1 MEQGRLLLLTR
12 LEQEHR
18 VKILCFEIPPLLDRV
33 RHFLA
38 LHDLVPV
45 TFDDLEGARIVVG
58 MLGVASRT
66 VHRVAKKVQVIVH
79 VTAGRVECVFDK
91 WQGGFDVAVGM
102 VDVFSGQS
110 HCAEYRS
117 QKNTSLFHSA
127 SRSLAKRVVGMSLL
141 RSRSVL
147 QVKHLARKQQ
157 LVHTQIRSTVCRS
170 IALTA
175 IIGTHGFLR
184 TYRALW

>member
-1 MEQGRLLLLTR
+1 MNASTSWLYFKYRCSLFEQSVLFESITGMVLLELSLR
-12 LEQEHR
+12 SQRRQDQNSCGCMIHR
-18 VKILCFEIPPLLDRV
+18 PAII
-33 RHFLA
+33 A
-38 LHDLVPV
+38 
-45 TFDDLEGARIVVG
+45 VG
-58 MLGVASRT
+58 M
-66 VHRVAKKVQVIVH
+66 
-79 VTAGRVECVFDK
+79 
-91 WQGGFDVAVGM
+91 FDVAVGM

>member
-1 MEQGRLLLLTR
+1 MEQGKLLLLTR

-45 TFDDLEGARIVVG
+45 AFDDLEGARIVVG

-102 VDVFSGQS
+102 IVASCCGYCGRRGY
-110 HCAEYRS
+110 HCSYYCCCCG
-117 QKNTSLFHSA
+117 TTT
-127 SRSLAKRVVGMSLL
+127 VVADLL
-141 RSRSVL
+141 L
-147 QVKHLARKQQ
+147 Q
-157 LVHTQIRSTVCRS
+157 
-170 IALTA
+170 
-175 IIGTHGFLR
+175 GTR
-184 TYRALW
+184 RR